1 MNTCP
6 VTDPSAVEKRLFDAG
21 LIERVPLAETN
32 DVKAG
37 TSAQRASIDPQVY
50 RVKRDVHNPD
60 DWGNELWAN
69 TRREWFAHVLQPGG
83 LFAFEQW
90 PADPDS
96 PPRERILWFIDD
108 GPPSSTTTPVRVYG
122 IEATSSC
129 STPTPHMAGGS
140 PSLPLACQACFR
152 ASNERRASGY
162 LTRSVRV
169 TQETTGRDVST
180 RPSTPS

>member
-21 LIERVPLAETN
+21 LIERVPLAETY

-60 DWGNELWAN
+60 GWGNELWAN
-69 TRREWFAHVLQPGG
+69 MRWEWFAHALQPGG

-96 PPRERILWFIDD
+96 PPRERILWFIDG
-108 GPPSSTTTPVRVYG
+108 GPPIVHYNAGQGLWDRSYFVYLNPDSAHG
-122 IEATSSC
+122 RRIAELATRMSGLLS
-129 STPTPHMAGGS
+129 GEQRE
-140 PSLPLACQACFR
+140 ACQR
-152 ASNERRASGY
+152 PVLVPASRGPPGGDTQASAAA
-162 LTRSVRV
+162 LVLK
-169 TQETTGRDVST
+169 
-180 RPSTPS
+180 